1 MIASYDSIISHPLS
15 PFPSGGTALVIGAA
29 GGIGAAL
36 NAALSA
42 RPDFDRV
49 VGLSRSSA
57 IPIDITDEA
66 SIAAAAAQFSGAE
79 IRLIIIA
86 TGLLAGQGISPEKSL
101 RDINGDA
108 LARAFLI
115 NTIGPALVLKHF
127 LPLLPR
133 TGKSVCAAISA
144 RVGSIS
150 DNRLGGWYGYRAAKS
165 ALNQVMRTASV
176 EIARSR
182 PDAVCV
188 ALHPGTVATPLSA
201 PFAKSGLDLQS
212 PDEAAARLLSVIDRL
227 AADNNG
233 QFFDHLGVPIAY

>member
-1 MIASYDSIISHPLS
+1 MTVSEDSIISHPITA
-15 PFPSGGTALVIGAA
+15 FPSGGTALVIGAA

-36 NAALSA
+36 TSALSTRA
-42 RPDFDRV
+42 DFDRV
-49 VGLSRSSA
+49 VGLSRSSQ

-66 SIAAAAAQFSGAE
+66 SIAAAAAQFSGVE

-86 TGLLAGQGISPEKSL
+86 TGLLSGQGITPEKSL

-108 LARAFLI
+108 LARSFMI

-201 PFAKSGLDLQS
+201 PFAKLGLDLQS

-233 QFFDHLGVPIAY
+233 QFFDHMGVPIVY

>member
-1 MIASYDSIISHPLS
+1 MTVSEDSIISHPITA
-15 PFPSGGTALVIGAA
+15 FPSGGTALVIGAA

-36 NAALSA
+36 TSALSTRA
-42 RPDFDRV
+42 DFDRV
-49 VGLSRSSA
+49 VGLSRSSQ

-66 SIAAAAAQFSGAE
+66 SIAAAAAPFSGVE

-86 TGLLAGQGISPEKSL
+86 TGLLSGQGITPEKSL

-108 LARAFLI
+108 LARSFMI

-233 QFFDHLGVPIAY
+233 QFFDHMGVPIVY

>member
-1 MIASYDSIISHPLS
+1 MTISDDSNNVFPL
-15 PFPSGGTALVIGAA
+15 GGTALVIGAA

-36 NAALSA
+36 LQKLSQRA
-42 RPDFDRV
+42 EFENV
-49 VGLSRSSA
+49 VGVSRHSDPA
-57 IPIDITDEA
+57 VDITDED
-66 SIAAAAAQFSGAE
+66 SIAKAAAQFVGTDL
-79 IRLIIIA
+79 RLIIIA
-86 TGLLAGQGISPEKSL
+86 TGLLAGQGIAPEKSL

-108 LARAFLI
+108 LARSFLI
-115 NTIGPALVLKHF
+115 NTIGPALLLKHF

-133 TGKSVCAAISA
+133 AGKSVCAMLSA

-150 DNRLGGWYGYRAAKS
+150 DNRLGGWYGYRASKS

-182 PDAVCV
+182 PEAICV

-212 PDEAAARLLSVIDRL
+212 PDEAASRLLSVIYGL
-227 AADNNG
+227 GPADNG
-233 QFFDHLGVPIAY
+233 QFFDHMGEAISF

>member
-1 MIASYDSIISHPLS
+1 MTVSEDSIISHPITA
-15 PFPSGGTALVIGAA
+15 FPSGGAALVIGAA

-36 NAALSA
+36 TAALSA

-49 VGLSRSSA
+49 VGLSRSSE
-57 IPIDITDEA
+57 IPIDISDEA

-86 TGLLAGQGISPEKSL
+86 TGLLSGQGISPEKSL

-188 ALHPGTVATPLSA
+188 ALHPGTVATPLSG

-212 PDEAAARLLSVIDRL
+212 PNEAATRLLSVIDRL
-227 AADNNG
+227 AADSNG
-233 QFFDHLGVPIAY
+233 QFFDHMGVPIVY